1 MDPKNLRNS
10 DGKLS
15 LKEIYSDS
23 TLSLTVIN
31 QGVCVCVFL
40 KENWSFKWL
49 KVSLKYNYLKCLS
62 GGCHCAS
69 HTIQQLILGMKVVRD
84 EMAVR

>member
-31 QGVCVCVFL
+31 QGVCVCVFKGKL
-40 KENWSFKWL
+40 EF
-49 KVSLKYNYLKCLS
+49 
-62 GGCHCAS
+62 
-69 HTIQQLILGMKVVRD
+69 
-84 EMAVR
+84 